1 MEKKL
6 EDGIIHIRGYG
17 MNEMDLIRGL
27 PDIIEQS
34 RVQAEKIIN
43 GKDIEFNIEKINHT
57 KGNEKNNLLY
67 KSDNIDAMKDLLS
80 KGYGSKI
87 DLIYID
93 PPFYSNANYKHRI
106 EVMDKD
112 KKQAIETLGYTDT
125 WEQGI
130 KEYLDMLTIRLFLM
144 KELLSEK
151 GSIYIHLDFRTVH
164 YVKIIMDSIFG
175 IDNFLNEIIWAY
187 KSGGTSSKY
196 FSRKHDNILVY
207 TKTKDYIFNP
217 QKEKSYNRDFKPYRF
232 KNVKEYEDEIGWYTL
247 VNLRDVWQI
256 NMVGRT
262 SKERVGYRTQKP
274 ENLLERIVLSSST
287 EESIVADFFGG
298 SGTTAIAAQKNNR
311 RWISSDMGH
320 ISTGIMRKRLGQMTK
335 EPYTILNRNDFLWED
350 RLSFDL
356 DRNLD
361 SKSLIY
367 KFKFHEYDVDFSKL
381 NLNKKN
387 KLSLENI
394 VKSSSLSLVDYIGI
408 GHLDDKNELIIYY
421 EELRKQD
428 RLIIDNYVEIKVS
441 DTKDLILRVV
451 DVFGQEYLQRV

>member
-1 MEKKL
+1 ME
-6 EDGIIHIRGYG
+6 GI
-17 MNEMDLIRGL
+17 ELIRML
-27 PDIIEQS
+27 PEIIEQS
-34 RVQAEKIIN
+34 RVQAEAIISRESI
-43 GKDIEFNIEKINHT
+43 GFNIERINHT
-57 KGNEKNNLLY
+57 NQNEKNNLLY

-93 PPFYSNANYKHRI
+93 PPFCSNANYKHRI

-112 KKQAIETLGYTDT
+112 KKQAIETFGYTDT

-130 KEYLDMLTIRLFLM
+130 KEYLEMLTVRIFLM

-187 KSGGTSSKY
+187 KSGGTSNNY

-247 VNLRDVWQI
+247 VNIKDVWQI

-262 SKERVGYRTQKP
+262 SKERMGYRTQKP
-274 ENLLERIVLSSST
+274 ENLLERIILSSST
-287 EESIVADFFGG
+287 EDSIVADFFGG
-298 SGTTAIAAQKNNR
+298 SGTTAISAQKNNR
-311 RWISSDMGH
+311 RWISSDIGI

-335 EPYTILNRNDFLWED
+335 ESYTILNSDEFLWED
-350 RLSFDL
+350 RLIFDL
-356 DRNLD
+356 D
-361 SKSLIY
+361 KSLEGDSTTY
-367 KFKFHEYDVDFSKL
+367 KFKFHGYDIDFSKI
-381 NLNKKN
+381 NLSKKN
-387 KLSLENI
+387 KLNLEDVADSN
-394 VKSSSLSLVDYIGI
+394 SLSLIDYIGI
-408 GHLDDKNELIIYY
+408 GHLHNNKELIIYH
-421 EELRKQD
+421 EELRNQD
-428 RLIIDNYVEIKVS
+428 KLIIDNDVEIKVS
-441 DTKDLILRVV
+441 DSKDLILRVV
-451 DVFGQEYLQRV
+451 DVFGQEYLQRA